1 MARKS
6 RKLQKSK
13 NVETTRPDEDF
24 RRQAEQPQKNLLA
37 ELLAFLLQ
45 NKKWWLVPIVLVLL
59 LVALLLVLGG
69 TGVAPFIYTL
79 F

>member
-1 MARKS
+1 MLRKW
-6 RKLQKSK
+6 RKLPKPK

-24 RRQAEQPQKNLLA
+24 RRQAEQPQTKLLA
-37 ELLAFLLQ
+37 ELLDFLLQ

-59 LVALLLVLGG
+59 LVALLIMFGG
-69 TGVAPFIYTL
+69 TAPFIYTL